1 MSNMSRLPSTKSFL
15 KLLIPFGHFPL
26 PSAAPC
32 YTFQKTSIHR
42 HAGGFHFNSISIS
55 NKIRQSIAGRNISW
69 HHSMQSMAGREEMIS
84 VPNEGGEA
92 HLLEARVQCSGV
104 IVDQFSEALLCFGA
118 ISVSIEDANF
128 GEPHE
133 QGLLDGPV
141 PWELQK
147 RAFWNQN
154 CVTALFTAEKDVG
167 ECLALAS
174 DSIGLKEIPKYEV
187 TKRECQDWIQQ
198 VQEIFQPTQVT
209 DGLWVI
215 PKWRTP
221 PDPLAIN
228 ITLDPGLAFGTGEHP
243 TTRLC
248 LLFLQECVKGEERV
262 LDYGTG
268 SGILGIAA
276 LKMGAGRAVAV
287 DTDPMAVSSAIHNAS
302 LNSFGPDKMQVYLV
316 PNDGSNA
323 EASEGTKK
331 RHLATTTS
339 DTGPAQYDI
348 VVANILLNPLLYL
361 ASHITGYIRPGGL
374 VGLSGII
381 LDQVPRVQECYSK
394 FLDNISVSKDDGW
407 ACIKGTKKLIC

>member
-1 MSNMSRLPSTKSFL
+1 
-15 KLLIPFGHFPL
+15 
-26 PSAAPC
+26 
-32 YTFQKTSIHR
+32 
-42 HAGGFHFNSISIS
+42 
-55 NKIRQSIAGRNISW
+55 
-69 HHSMQSMAGREEMIS
+69 MQRMAGREEMIL
-84 VPNEGGEA
+84 VPNEGSEA

-133 QGLLDGPV
+133 QGLLDGTV
-141 PWELQK
+141 PQELQK

-154 CVTALFTAEKDVG
+154 CITALFTAEKDVG
-167 ECLALAS
+167 ECLAHAS

-198 VQEIFQPTQVT
+198 VQQIMYQQFALFLFAMHMVKLSFLETSSWENFWCSQRSTIPLEIFQPTQVT

-221 PDPLAIN
+221 PDPIAIN
-228 ITLDPGLAFGTGEHP
+228 IILDPGLAFGTGEHP

-248 LLFLQECVKGEERV
+248 LLFLQEFVKGGERV

-323 EASEGTKK
+323 EASEGTMKK
-331 RHLATTTS
+331 HLATTTS

-394 FLDNISVSKDDGW
+394 FLDNISVSEDDGW